1 MKNVLKV
8 CKWDRCMAMILYTG
22 GFFLGV
28 RRHHFEY
35 DAVVL
40 IDLFCEGLV
49 MEMSSLEGGSKARAC
64 G

>member
-1 MKNVLKV
+1 
-8 CKWDRCMAMILYTG
+8 MAMILYTG